1 MWRAFVFFLWLW
13 LCLPVAPLIA
23 QITAQNEPSLTI
35 YNGNFAVVRERLPL
49 DLKAGVNAIS
59 FAGATAQLE
68 PESVMLRDPEGRRSL
83 QILEQS
89 YRGDPVTPALMLSL
103 YEGKTIE
110 FITNYPDHVQ
120 SVQGKIIRSGY
131 APPGAYNQGVSQPI
145 IEVDGK
151 LMFSLPG
158 QPVFPGLTGD
168 AILKPTLNWQL
179 QSDKAGAFTAEL
191 GYVTNGMTWKA
202 DYNLVAPE
210 KGDVLDLI
218 GWVTIT
224 NRTGKVFE
232 NAKIRLMA
240 GDVNKIQP
248 AGGGRSGGM
257 YAKAM
262 LAAPEP
268 VVTEKSFDEFHL
280 YTLARPTTLHDQET
294 KQVEFVSAAGVAAKR
309 IYVYDGLQSNPRGYQ
324 VGDDASYGT
333 QSNTKVRVMQEFKN
347 SKQNHLGVALPK
359 GRLRFYRRDSDGSLQ
374 FVGENEIDHTPADET
389 IRVQTGNAFDVVGE
403 RKRTDYQ
410 VRSNQHSANES
421 FEIHVRNHKQE
432 AIDVRVVEHLYRWSN
447 WEVSSESDKHLKT
460 DAQTMEYRV
469 TVPPDGDKAVTY
481 TVHYSW

>member
-1 MWRAFVFFLWLW
+1 MWRAIVVLW
-13 LCLPVAPLIA
+13 LCLPVAPLTA
-23 QITAQNEPSLTI
+23 QITARSEPSLTI

-49 DLKAGVNAIS
+49 DLKAGVNTIWFS
-59 FAGATAQLE
+59 GVTAQLE

-89 YRGDPVTPALMLSL
+89 YRGDPVTPSLLLSL
-103 YEGKTIE
+103 YEGKTID

-120 SVQGKIIRSGY
+120 TVQGKIIRSGY
-131 APPGAYNQGVSQPI
+131 VPPGAGYNQGAPQPI
-145 IEVDGK
+145 IEVNGK

-158 QPVFPGLTGD
+158 QPLFPGLTGD

-179 QSDKAGAFTAEL
+179 QTDKAGAFTAEL

-210 KGDVLDLI
+210 KGDILDLI
-218 GWVTIT
+218 GWVTMT
-224 NRTGKVFE
+224 NHTGKVFE
-232 NAKIRLMA
+232 NARVRLMA
-240 GDVNKIQP
+240 GDVNKIQQGVG
-248 AGGGRSGGM
+248 AGRGGG

-262 LAAPEP
+262 NAAAAPA
-268 VVTEKSFDEFHL
+268 VTEKAFDEFHL
-280 YTLARPTTLHDQET
+280 YTLERPTTLHDQET
-294 KQVEFVSAAGVAAKR
+294 KQVEFVGAAGISAKR
-309 IYVYDGLQSNPRGYQ
+309 VYVYDGLQNIPRGYL
-324 VGDDASYGT
+324 VGDNSSYGT
-333 QSNTKVRVMQEFKN
+333 ESNKKVWVMQEFKN
-347 SKQNHLGVALPK
+347 SKQNHLGIALPK

-389 IRVQTGNAFDVVGE
+389 IRVQTGNAFDIVGE

-410 VRSNQHSANES
+410 VKINQLWANES
-421 FEIHVRNHKQE
+421 FEIHVRNHKKE
-432 AIDVRVVEHLYRWSN
+432 AVEVRVVEHLYRWSN
-447 WEVSSESDKHLKT
+447 WNVIAESDKHLKT

>member
-1 MWRAFVFFLWLW
+1 MWRAIVFLW
-13 LCLPVAPLIA
+13 LCLPVAPITA
-23 QITAQNEPSLTI
+23 QITAQGEPSLTI

-49 DLKAGVNAIS
+49 DLKAGVNTIWFS
-59 FAGATAQLE
+59 GATMQLE

-89 YRGDPVTPALMLSL
+89 YRGDPVTPSLLLSL
-103 YEGKTIE
+103 YEGKTID

-120 SVQGKIIRSGY
+120 TVQGKVIRSGY
-131 APPGAYNQGVSQPI
+131 VPPGAGYNQNASQPI

-168 AILKPTLNWQL
+168 TILKPTLNWQL
-179 QSDKAGAFTAEL
+179 QTDKAGAFTAEL

-210 KGDVLDLI
+210 KSDSLDLI
-218 GWVTIT
+218 GWVTMT

-248 AGGGRSGGM
+248 RSGGGIGAGV
-257 YAKAM
+257 YKAM
-262 LAAPEP
+262 VAQAPA
-268 VVTEKSFDEFHL
+268 VTEKSFDEFHL
-280 YTLARPTTLHDQET
+280 YTLERPTTLHDLET
-294 KQVEFVSAAGVAAKR
+294 KQVEFVSAAGISAKR
-309 IYVYDGLQSNPRGYQ
+309 IYVYDGLQNIPRGYL
-324 VGDDASYGT
+324 VGDNASYGT
-333 QSNTKVRVMQEFKN
+333 ESNPKVWVMQEFKN
-347 SKQNHLGVALPK
+347 SKQNHLGIALPK

-403 RKRTDYQ
+403 RKRTDYS
-410 VRSNQHSANES
+410 VKMNQNWANES
-421 FEIHVRNHKQE
+421 FEIHLRNHKKE
-432 AIDVRVVEHLYRWSN
+432 AVEVRVVEHLYRWSN
-447 WEVSSESDKHLKT
+447 WNVIAESDKHLKT
-460 DAQTMEYRV
+460 DAQTIEYRI

-481 TVHYSW
+481 TVHYTW